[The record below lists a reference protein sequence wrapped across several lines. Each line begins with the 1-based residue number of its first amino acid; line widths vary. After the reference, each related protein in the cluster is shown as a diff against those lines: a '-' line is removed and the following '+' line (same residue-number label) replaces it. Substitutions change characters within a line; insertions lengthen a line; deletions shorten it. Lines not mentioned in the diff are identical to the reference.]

1 MESIL
6 NSIKKALGIEPD
18 YNHFDPELIIHI
30 NSVFSTL
37 YQLGVGPKEAAYHI
51 TDSSDTWDDFLS
63 GKIDIDSVKTYVYLK
78 VKTTFDP
85 PQSSTVLE
93 AYKEQIKEF
102 EWRLNIADDFYR

>member
-18 YNHFDPELIIHI
+18 YNHFDPELIMHI

-78 VKTTFDP
+78 VRVIFDP
-85 PQSSTVLE
+85 PQSYALE
-93 AYKEQIKEF
+93 SFKQQIQEL
-102 EWRLNIADDFYR
+102 EWRLNVADDNT